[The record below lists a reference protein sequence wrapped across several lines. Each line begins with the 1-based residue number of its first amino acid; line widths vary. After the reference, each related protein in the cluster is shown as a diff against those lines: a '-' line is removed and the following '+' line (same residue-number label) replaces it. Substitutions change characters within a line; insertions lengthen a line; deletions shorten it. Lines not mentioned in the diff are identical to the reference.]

1 MTTTFELRKK
11 DEFIQ
16 LIQLLKVVGIAET
29 GGAAQDMVLAGEVRV
44 NGEVDLRKRAKIKPG
59 DVVEVWEERI
69 EVI

>member
-29 GGAAQDMVLAGEVRV
+29 GGAAQDMVLAGEVKV